1 MSTETQTQGPIDDD
15 NQDPEL
21 EAPVVDGEGQPPASP
36 EGEEKPFRAWELPKP
51 EPVTPKHVPYD
62 RFAQV
67 NTEKTELFEDNRA
80 LAKRN
85 QELQAEIEKLSKVQ
99 DPDELDPNDFEDPKE
114 YLRAYSKAV
123 ATKAR
128 AEARQEIAEAEQA
141 RLQQAQVQELGA
153 RFQTNL
159 QAQAAED
166 PNVTAAANFF
176 DQYADQVAP
185 AVGRE
190 LLADPNVGHVMVRL
204 ATDKALLQQFF
215 SGTPDQAIR
224 LINRISARIE
234 AERELRPA
242 ASPDEDGVQVD
253 APARRGVP
261 APLRLPTPDP
271 RAQIRAALPAQVRTT
286 PGAGRIDLYKDAEN
300 MSLAQWREARRAK
313 KV

>member
-1 MSTETQTQGPIDDD
+1 MSTETQIQDPIVDD
-15 NQDPEL
+15 NQDPDL
-21 EAPVVDGEGQPPASP
+21 DAPVVDGEGQPAVPP
-36 EGEEKPFRAWELPKP
+36 EKPFQAWDLPKP
-51 EPVTPKHVPYD
+51 EPTTPRHVPYD

-85 QELQAEIEKLSKVQ
+85 QELQAEIEKLSNVQ
-99 DPDELDPNDFEDPKE
+99 DPDELDPNDFADPKE
-114 YLRAYSKAV
+114 YLKAYSKGV
-123 ATKAR
+123 AAKAR
-128 AEARQEIAEAEQA
+128 AEVKQELAESEQD
-141 RLQQAQVQELGA
+141 RIQQAQVQELGS

-166 PNVTAAANFF
+166 PNVTAAASFF

-204 ATDKALLQQFF
+204 ATNKDLLNQFF

-242 ASPDEDGVQVD
+242 ASPAEDGVPVD
-253 APARRGVP
+253 TPARRGVP
-261 APLRLPTPDP
+261 APLRLPEPDA
-271 RAQIRAALPAQVRTT
+271 RAQIRNALPAQVRAT
-286 PGAGRIDLYKDAEN
+286 PAAGRIDLYKDAEN
-300 MSLAQWREARRAK
+300 MSMAQYRAARKAQ

>member
-1 MSTETQTQGPIDDD
+1 MSTETQIQDPIVDD

-21 EAPVVDGEGQPPASP
+21 EAPVVDGEGQPPTPP

-99 DPDELDPNDFEDPKE
+99 DPDELDPNDFADPKE
-114 YLRAYSKAV
+114 YLKAYASAVKA
-123 ATKAR
+123 AAR
-128 AEARQEIAEAEQA
+128 AEAKLEIAEAEQA
-141 RLQQAQVQELGA
+141 RIQATQSQELET
-153 RFQTNL
+153 RFKGNL
-159 QAQAAED
+159 AAQAAED
-166 PNVTAAANFF
+166 VNVTAAASFF
-176 DQYADQVAP
+176 DQYAGHVNP
-185 AVGRE
+185 IVGRE

-215 SGTPDQAIR
+215 NGTPDQAIR

-242 ASPDEDGVQVD
+242 ASPDEDSVQVD
-253 APARRGVP
+253 APVRRGVP

-271 RAQIRAALPAQVRTT
+271 RAQIRAALPAQVRAT

>member
-1 MSTETQTQGPIDDD
+1 MSTETQIQDLIVDD
-15 NQDPEL
+15 NQDPEIV
-21 EAPVVDGEGQPPASP
+21 APVLDDEGNPPAP
-36 EGEEKPFRAWELPKP
+36 PEKPFQAWDLPKP
-51 EPVTPKHVPYD
+51 EPVTPRHVPYD

-99 DPDELDPNDFEDPKE
+99 DPDELDPADFTDPKE
-114 YLRAYSKAV
+114 YLKAYASAVKA
-123 ATKAR
+123 AAR
-128 AEARQEIAEAEQA
+128 AEAKLEIAEREQE
-141 RLQQAQVQELGA
+141 RVQLAQVQELGS

-159 QAQAAED
+159 QTQAAED
-166 PNVTAAANFF
+166 PNVTAAASFF

-204 ATDKALLQQFF
+204 ATNKGLLQQFF
-215 SGTPDQAIR
+215 NGTPDQAIR

-242 ASPDEDGVQVD
+242 ASQAEDGVQVD
-253 APARRGVP
+253 APASRGVP
-261 APLRLPTPDP
+261 APLRLPEADP
-271 RAQIRAALPAQVRTT
+271 RTQIRAALPAQVRAT
-286 PGAGRIDLYKDAEN
+286 PAAGRIDLYKDAEN
-300 MSLAQWREARRAK
+300 MSMAQYRAARKAQ